1 MEWIGAE
8 TGRPRLGVRWMALAL
23 VIAAFLGGGLGLV
36 WQSAGFGDDETE
48 QGAEQADSAGD
59 GVADGAADTAGD

>member
-36 WQSAGFGDDETE
+36 WQSAGFGDDE
-48 QGAEQADSAGD
+48 AEQADSTGD